1 MLLSA
6 GVPLIQALSITGRL
20 SPGQELDQ
28 VIQKVSEGQSLAR
41 ALADRFPPVVISS
54 LQGAEQAGNLEEVLL
69 RLSLHYEAQSE
80 LEEKIKSALVYPAFV
95 VMLCL
100 LSLIFLLV
108 FVLPSFRSLLQ
119 DFNAELPLF
128 TRLIIGAGELVNRI
142 WYFPFFGCAG
152 LALVLPRYRKTPQG
166 AQLIDR
172 LILKIS
178 IFRKSLISQTVRTLG
193 ELLLG
198 GVPIIEALRATV
210 DSVNN
215 SRLKLMIAEIQRSIE
230 NGTKLSQA
238 MTSFP
243 VFAREMID
251 MTEVGENSGQL
262 AEMLVNAADLYD
274 REREHSIKRFTTLLE
289 PMMTLVVGLLVGVIA
304 VAMFLPLVNMIS
316 QLQ

>member
-6 GVPLIQALSITGRL
+6 GVPLIQALSIVQRL
-20 SPGQELDQ
+20 SPNVNLNEP
-28 VIQKVSEGQSLAR
+28 IQKISEGQSLAQ
-41 ALADRFPPVVISS
+41 ALSDKFTPVVISS

-69 RLSLHYEAQSE
+69 RLSLHYEAQAE

-95 VMLCL
+95 VSLCL
-100 LSLIFLLV
+100 LSLFFLFV

-142 WYFPFFGCAG
+142 WYLPFFGTAG
-152 LALVLPRYRKTPQG
+152 LVIVLPRYRKTPKG
-166 AQLIDR
+166 AQIIDR
-172 LILKIS
+172 LILKIGLW
-178 IFRKSLISQTVRTLG
+178 RKSLISQVLRTLG

-198 GVPIIEALRATV
+198 GVPILEALATTIT
-210 DSVNN
+210 SINN
-215 SRLKLMIAEIQRSIE
+215 SYLKSLIAEIKHHVEHGS
-230 NGTKLSQA
+230 KLSQA
-238 MTSFP
+238 MASSP
-243 VFAREMID
+243 VFAKETIA

-262 AEMLVNAADLYD
+262 AEMLINVADLYD

-289 PMMTLVVGLLVGVIA
+289 PMMTLVVGLMVGMIA